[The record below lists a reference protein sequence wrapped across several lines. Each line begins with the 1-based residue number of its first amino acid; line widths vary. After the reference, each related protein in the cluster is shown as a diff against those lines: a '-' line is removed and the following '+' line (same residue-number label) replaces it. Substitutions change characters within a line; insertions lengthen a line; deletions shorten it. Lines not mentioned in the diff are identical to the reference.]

1 MFTRL
6 VGLNVL
12 ALAVLVAQC
21 ACVTTASSG
30 TPGYYGYS
38 NAPVGIDSPSATCR
52 NSLSACVALYSKEMA
67 STTAVLKVVLDTTA
81 MKSIEEEL
89 KKCAEL
95 ARSEVL
101 LRYPKQFK
109 GPAPDAG
116 ECKQETKSRG
126 RRITWAMRLGIEMHE
141 VARNCAEE
149 ALGKMRP
156 GGFSL
161 EQRYRPDME
170 TGEKELVSAQEEQAL
185 EESGNGGELK
195 GTLKPD
201 VVIHQGDPL
210 NALAVY
216 DFKFPCVSSDSIPE
230 WNQYPD
236 GHPFAGFS
244 QGEMY
249 QNFIA
254 LLVARIIPRLGVVY
268 G

>member
-1 MFTRL
+1 
-6 VGLNVL
+6 
-12 ALAVLVAQC
+12 
-21 ACVTTASSG
+21 VTTAPSS
-30 TPGYYGYS
+30 TRGYYGYS
-38 NAPVGIDSPSATCR
+38 NAAVGIDSPSATCR
-52 NSLSACVALYSKEMA
+52 NSLSACIALYGKEMA
-67 STTAVLKVVLDTTA
+67 STTAVLNVVLDATVKKA
-81 MKSIEEEL
+81 IEEEL
-89 KKCAEL
+89 EKCADL

-141 VARNCAEE
+141 AARNCAEE

-170 TGEKELVSAQEEQAL
+170 TGEKELVSAQEEHAL